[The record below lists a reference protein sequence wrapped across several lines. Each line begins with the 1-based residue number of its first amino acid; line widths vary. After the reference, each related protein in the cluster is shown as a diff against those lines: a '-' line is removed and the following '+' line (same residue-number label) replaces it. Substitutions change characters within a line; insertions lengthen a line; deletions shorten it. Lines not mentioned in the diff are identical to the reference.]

1 MKIKDGFIIKKIM
14 GSYIVISADGNAA
27 NFEKMQ
33 TLNETGALLWGVLE
47 KGGDIDSLTA
57 KLLAEYDVD
66 EETAIADA
74 KDFTDKLRAAGLLD
88 E

>member
-1 MKIKDGFIIKKIM
+1 MKIKDGFIIKKIID
-14 GSYIVISADGNAA
+14 SYIVISTDAAAA

-33 TLNETGALLWGVLE
+33 SLNETGAVLWSVLE

-57 KLLAEYDVD
+57 RLLEEYDVD
-66 EETAIADA
+66 YATARGDA
-74 KDFTDKLRAAGLLD
+74 EAFADKLRAAGLLD

>member
-14 GSYIVISADGNAA
+14 DSYMVISADGNAA

-33 TLNETGALLWGVLE
+33 TLNETGAVLWGVLE

-57 KLLAEYDVD
+57 KLLDEYDVD
-66 EETAIADA
+66 EKTAREDA